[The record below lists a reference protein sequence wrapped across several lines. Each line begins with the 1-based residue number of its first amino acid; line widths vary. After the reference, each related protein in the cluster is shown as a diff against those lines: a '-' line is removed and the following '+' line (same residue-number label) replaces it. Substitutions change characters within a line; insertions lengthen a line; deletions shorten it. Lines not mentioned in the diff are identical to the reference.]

1 MLATRFMQLFDG
13 HRGAYG
19 TYDIFDKQ
27 QGIKLD
33 GKAVT
38 RRAAV
43 VEAIWQDHLEGK
55 TGIGI
60 VPIRDDNSCKFGAI
74 DIDEYKGFDLKQIV
88 DDCQKVKAPVVVC
101 RSKSGGAHIYL
112 FIDDAMPAVD
122 MRRKLQEL
130 AEAVGYA
137 DAEIFPKQDV
147 VLSERGDVGNWI
159 NMPYFEGSKTTRYGV
174 KEDGSPMQP
183 EEFCDFAEGIRVTR
197 AEFIKLKFTL
207 KRAARAM
214 YKDAPPCIEHLMKNG
229 FETGARNN
237 GLFNVG
243 VFARKLKPEGWQPLV
258 MQIHKESFDPPLSGQ
273 EFENVMRSLDGKDYQ
288 YTCAKPPIRQH
299 CNPGL
304 CRTRKYGV
312 GGGGPSTPRL
322 SSLQK
327 YNTDPPIWFLDM
339 DNGSRLSL
347 ATEDLQNQS
356 GFQKRCMEVLNYMP
370 AKMSQQA
377 WNQMIQ
383 ALLQDVVVIEA
394 PQDSSPQGQ
403 FEELVERFMTG
414 KAQAKHLDEILL
426 GKPFHDQKKRLHLF
440 RLADLLSYFDKQK
453 FKDFK
458 LNQISSGLRDMG
470 GTTHVYRLNGK
481 RATVWEI
488 PEFDFQDKGH
498 ETPDFAENSLI

>member
-1 MLATRFMQLFDG
+1 MLVKRLMALFDG
-13 HRGAYG
+13 HRQAYG
-19 TYDIFDKQ
+19 TYDIYDKQ

-38 RRAAV
+38 RKAAV
-43 VEAIWQDHLEGK
+43 TEEIWQGHIDGTK
-55 TGIGI
+55 GIGI
-60 VPIRDDNSCKFGAI
+60 VPIRDDNCCMFGAL
-74 DIDEYKGFDLKQIV
+74 DIDEYKGFDLKQV
-88 DDCQKVKAPVVVC
+88 VEDCKKAKAPVVVC
-101 RSKSGGAHIYL
+101 RSKSGGAHIYMFL
-112 FIDDAMPAVD
+112 KEHVQAADL
-122 MRRKLQEL
+122 RRKLQEL
-130 AEAVGYA
+130 A
-137 DAEIFPKQDV
+137 DAIGFPNVEIFPKQDR

-159 NMPYFEGSKTTRYGV
+159 NMPYFEGAATSRYGV

-183 EEFCDFAEGIRVTR
+183 EEFCDFAESLKLSK
-197 AEFIKLKFTL
+197 AEFIKLKFGT
-207 KRAARAM
+207 KRAMRSV
-214 YKDAPPCIEHLMKNG
+214 YKDAPPCLETLIKQG
-229 FETGARNN
+229 FPEGARNN
-237 GLFNVG
+237 GMFNVC
-243 VFARKLKPEGWQPLV
+243 VMAKKMSDSDWQPIITSV
-258 MQIHKESFDPPLSGQ
+258 NEESFDPPLNWN
-273 EFENVMRSLDGKDYQ
+273 EIEAVMSSADSKDYQ
-288 YTCAKPPIRQH
+288 YTCSKAPIRQH

-312 GGGGPSTPRL
+312 GGGGPTTPRL
-322 SSLQK
+322 SSLSK

-339 DNGSRLSL
+339 DNGSRLSMS
-347 ATEDLQNQS
+347 TEDLQNQG

-383 ALLQDVVVIEA
+383 ALLQDVVIIEA
-394 PQDSSPQGQ
+394 PEDSSPLGQ
-403 FEELVERFMTG
+403 FSELIERFCTG

-426 GKPFHDQKKRLHLF
+426 GKPFHDQEKGRHLF

-488 PEFDFQDKGH
+488 PEFDFQEKGH
-498 ETPDFAENSLI
+498 ATPDFEGNSII

>member
-183 EEFCDFAEGIRVTR
+183 EEFCD
-197 AEFIKLKFTL
+197 
-207 KRAARAM
+207 
-214 YKDAPPCIEHLMKNG
+214 
-229 FETGARNN
+229 
-237 GLFNVG
+237 
-243 VFARKLKPEGWQPLV
+243 
-258 MQIHKESFDPPLSGQ
+258 
-273 EFENVMRSLDGKDYQ
+273 
-288 YTCAKPPIRQH
+288 
-299 CNPGL
+299 
-304 CRTRKYGV
+304 
-312 GGGGPSTPRL
+312 
-322 SSLQK
+322 
-327 YNTDPPIWFLDM
+327 
-339 DNGSRLSL
+339 
-347 ATEDLQNQS
+347 
-356 GFQKRCMEVLNYMP
+356 
-370 AKMSQQA
+370 
-377 WNQMIQ
+377 
-383 ALLQDVVVIEA
+383 
-394 PQDSSPQGQ
+394 
-403 FEELVERFMTG
+403 
-414 KAQAKHLDEILL
+414 
-426 GKPFHDQKKRLHLF
+426 
-440 RLADLLSYFDKQK
+440 
-453 FKDFK
+453 
-458 LNQISSGLRDMG
+458 LR
-470 GTTHVYRLNGK
+470 
-481 RATVWEI
+481 
-488 PEFDFQDKGH
+488 
-498 ETPDFAENSLI
+498 